1 MNGSSQNSS
10 TLLMSDTEDSP
21 INLTTSVDSQKSLHS
36 SYQVEN
42 DVTLEHSPIVS
53 PVEGSVEVN
62 TATTVNLG
70 DGEESFQGKRR
81 YCNKDIFLWQNNS
94 CEVVYQMFHILNCG
108 CQWLHRSVGKS
119 VARVS
124 RGHGIKPR

>member
-10 TLLMSDTEDSP
+10 TLLMSDTGDSQ

-42 DVTLEHSPIVS
+42 DVTFEHSPIVS
-53 PVEGSVEVN
+53 PVEESVEVN
-62 TATTVNLG
+62 TATTVQSSAFASLDSLSVNLG

-94 CEVVYQMFHILNCG
+94 CEVIYEMFHILNCG
-108 CQWLHRSVGKS
+108 CQWLHSSVG
-119 VARVS
+119 
-124 RGHGIKPR
+124 

>member
-10 TLLMSDTEDSP
+10 TLLMSDTEDSL

-70 DGEESFQGKRR
+70 DGEESFQDKRR
-81 YCNKDIFLWQNNS
+81 YCIKDIFLWQND
-94 CEVVYQMFHILNCG
+94 E
-108 CQWLHRSVGKS
+108 
-119 VARVS
+119 
-124 RGHGIKPR
+124 